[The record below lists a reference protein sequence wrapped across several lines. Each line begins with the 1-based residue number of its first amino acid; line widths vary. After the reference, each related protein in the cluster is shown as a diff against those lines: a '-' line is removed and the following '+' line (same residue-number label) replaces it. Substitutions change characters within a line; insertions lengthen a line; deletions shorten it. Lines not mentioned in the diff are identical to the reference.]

1 MNEQKTTTK
10 VYTYDCSP
18 AFTLSVEFFASGPV
32 SIGLQ
37 NVLGMN
43 ECVTLTRDE
52 AKWLEK
58 KIAKETVRSTKPG
71 FPIIVELGDW
81 GDRLEVKKSNR
92 ENEFTIVGQF
102 QKSISFGEKTAEE
115 LYAALHL
122 FFAGSD
128 LT

>member
-1 MNEQKTTTK
+1 MNEQKTATK

-52 AKWLEK
+52 AKWLES
-58 KIAKETVRSTKPG
+58 KIAKETARTPKPG
-71 FPIIVELGDW
+71 FPVIVELSSW
-81 GDRLEVKKSNR
+81 GDRLEVDKTSR
-92 ENEFTIVGQF
+92 GNEFTIVGQF
-102 QKSISFGEKTAEE
+102 QKSVSFGEKAAEE